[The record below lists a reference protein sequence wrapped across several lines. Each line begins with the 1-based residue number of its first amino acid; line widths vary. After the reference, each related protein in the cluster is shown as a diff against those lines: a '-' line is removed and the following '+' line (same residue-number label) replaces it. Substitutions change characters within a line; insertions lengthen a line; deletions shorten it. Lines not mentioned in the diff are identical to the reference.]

1 MHWTEPMRACLVHGS
16 QAMKL
21 KLSKIIIDARCGSS
35 EVFSHVKKKCS
46 EDINFKKKLRK
57 IWDTRIDLTRLNKLD

>member
-1 MHWTEPMRACLVHGS
+1 MRACLVHGS

-57 IWDTRIDLTRLNKLD
+57 I

>member
-1 MHWTEPMRACLVHGS
+1 MPRSSANASGS

-46 EDINFKKKLRK
+46 EDINF
-57 IWDTRIDLTRLNKLD
+57 